1 MGQPSATIAFS
12 TEDKSSFFS
21 QINGSP
27 GKFIR
32 LSMPRQVCITDIDL
46 GVSKRAVLE
55 LPDPEVDGELQ
66 NV

>member
-1 MGQPSATIAFS
+1 
-12 TEDKSSFFS
+12 
-21 QINGSP
+21 
-27 GKFIR
+27 
-32 LSMPRQVCITDIDL
+32 MPRQVCITDIDL